1 MLCSEKEPRT
11 NSVRRQ
17 SATNGCK
24 RMDFSKTGLVAGA
37 VVAALAFSTVAHADI
52 IVGPLRFNAESL
64 RVVDLRGTINVEVTP
79 GSSQISVVIEG
90 EEDEVQNIKV
100 QSDGGVLVI
109 EQVSRLM
116 SLRRILNLG
125 FIRFLEDNPKIA
137 VSVPP
142 RTPLAVDDFV
152 GEIRVGDLD
161 APLALK
167 GRGSVKGRIGNVT
180 EAEIDLFGSTE
191 IDLGRV
197 SGRIDLVLRGSSDVR
212 VVSSGTATIEASG
225 SSEVH
230 IGPVAGDLKI
240 DSSGSTQVVVESVNG
255 SLSIRSSGS
264 SDVDIGGGRA
274 DPLSVRVSG
283 AATISFAG
291 NANDPDI
298 MASGSANIR
307 IGSVT
312 GQIRTRGG
320 GSIVIGN

>member
-1 MLCSEKEPRT
+1 
-11 NSVRRQ
+11 
-17 SATNGCK
+17 
-24 RMDFSKTGLVAGA
+24 
-37 VVAALAFSTVAHADI
+37 
-52 IVGPLRFNAESL
+52 
-64 RVVDLRGTINVEVTP
+64 
-79 GSSQISVVIEG
+79 
-90 EEDEVQNIKV
+90 
-100 QSDGGVLVI
+100 
-109 EQVSRLM
+109 M